1 MLSPFITGCKDTKYS
16 FTFNLSSISEKED
29 VSDAMFRVYVEIA
42 PHIATKSPAII
53 LTLSTNGSRLYK
65 KLLPSLNESQ
75 YVDIP
80 IGIKMQEWLKA
91 KQLKYLVSLDVQITT
106 KDGLLDCNDDIKIIR
121 NIKNDS
127 SQPSLVV
134 YTYDH
139 DEDKIM
145 DKINRAIKEKMNA
158 TDETKETKKK
168 RSAGSIPVNRAPSG
182 DCRKSELI
190 ITKEQ
195 LAHIMDIRID
205 YPNEFKLGLC
215 GGECPSSKY
224 INEMH
229 SKITYLLL
237 AKEDKDGRD
246 HLSNKHKYSQ
256 CCVPTDYHPINY
268 ITYMDHSSVIKS
280 FEKLTVSKC
289 SCVYTYLDDKQS
301 SG

>member
-1 MLSPFITGCKDTKYS
+1 
-16 FTFNLSSISEKED
+16 
-29 VSDAMFRVYVEIA
+29 MFRVYVEIA

-53 LTLSTNGSRLYK
+53 LTLSTNGSELYR

-106 KDGLLDCNDDIKIIR
+106 KSGLSACNDDIKIIR

-229 SKITYLLL
+229 SKNNVSPT
-237 AKEDKDGRD
+237 
-246 HLSNKHKYSQ
+246 SQ
-256 CCVPTDYHPINY
+256 R
-268 ITYMDHSSVIKS
+268 
-280 FEKLTVSKC
+280 
-289 SCVYTYLDDKQS
+289 
-301 SG
+301 G